1 MRFVE
6 SREVELDSK
15 DEVFLLLQLAFNKA
29 HLVALSLAEL
39 DLLSLEDL
47 KELDA
52 VCFLD
57 FQLLHCNLS
66 KGNH

>member
-1 MRFVE
+1 MRFIE
-6 SREVELDSK
+6 SGEIELDSK

-29 HLVALSLAEL
+29 HLVALPLAEL

-66 KGNH
+66 IGKH